1 MLETISEQRC
11 FGGTQGFYSHQ
22 SECTGTT
29 MRFAVY
35 VPAQAVKG
43 PVAALYYLAGLTCT
57 EETATIKAGAQRL
70 AAEAGLVLVMPDTSP
85 RGAGVAGED
94 DDWDFGSGAGFYL
107 DATAPPWSTNYRMY
121 SYITEELS
129 SFVAQQFPV
138 DTARVGVFG
147 HSMGGHGALTIAL
160 KNPDKFRSVSAFAP
174 ICAPRQCA
182 WGEKAFSNYLGSERS
197 QWAAYDATFLV
208 ESGCKTANI
217 LIDQGQ
223 DDQFLDEQ
231 LKPQVFRAACESAG
245 QPLQLRTHPGYD
257 HSYYFIASFMP
268 DHIAHHAALLDA

>member
-1 MLETISEQRC
+1 
-11 FGGTQGFYSHQ
+11 
-22 SECTGTT
+22 
-29 MRFAVY
+29 
-35 VPAQAVKG
+35 
-43 PVAALYYLAGLTCT
+43 
-57 EETATIKAGAQRL
+57 
-70 AAEAGLVLVMPDTSP
+70 
-85 RGAGVAGED
+85 
-94 DDWDFGSGAGFYL
+94 
-107 DATAPPWSTNYRMY
+107 MY